1 MCSAMDCRMGCGAW
15 PPGTG
20 ESPGKHDG
28 ADAAAPSVWNPLE
41 EFTGNT
47 IADGGTLRGNALPCA
62 ILPMPD
68 AAGGDAL

>member
-1 MCSAMDCRMGCGAW
+1 MGK
-15 PPGTG
+15 
-20 ESPGKHDG
+20 SPGKHDG

-62 ILPMPD
+62 ILPM
-68 AAGGDAL
+68 GGDAL